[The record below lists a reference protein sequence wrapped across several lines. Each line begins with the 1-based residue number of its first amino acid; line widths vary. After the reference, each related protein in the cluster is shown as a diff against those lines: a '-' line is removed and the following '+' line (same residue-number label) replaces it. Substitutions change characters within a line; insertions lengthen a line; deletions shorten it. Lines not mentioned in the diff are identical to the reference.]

1 MLVVGLLDD
10 VGKLLLFLVQLLVGS
25 LKLSV
30 GVLLIVHLFLGL
42 VRVLL
47 GDGQLVLSSGQSS
60 VLGLDFVLQL
70 VNLMTVDLELTL
82 ELRNLILAFNEIL

>member
-1 MLVVGLLDD
+1 MLVVGFLDD